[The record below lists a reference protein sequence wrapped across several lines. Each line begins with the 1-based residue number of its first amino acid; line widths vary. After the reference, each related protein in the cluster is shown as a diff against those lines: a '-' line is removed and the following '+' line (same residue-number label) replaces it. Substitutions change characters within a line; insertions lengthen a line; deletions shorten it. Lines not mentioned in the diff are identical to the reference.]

1 MTKPAI
7 DALWALHIPGSEELY
22 AQPSEAAANAAAQR
36 HNDAIRSQVG
46 EHFHPDAHAKAIVWP
61 LDPAS
66 HAESLATGEAAI
78 MSGNHL
84 GVPDRLASAVM
95 DAAALADASESPV
108 LFDVDARAIPVLA
121 LFTSSEEVTISHIL
135 VMPHPD
141 GDGVLLA
148 ATDRRHMAIW
158 HDPQGKTEG
167 KLMIPVPAIDVM
179 EMIVRAAK
187 IGTSKPDI
195 PRYTYNACRYEVHLG
210 ASCAIHDSREFINSN
225 TPPKEEYRFPDP
237 LGIIPKESE
246 LVTGLHGRIPLYSIR
261 KFAKAAKLAR
271 KMANFWP
278 KFDELSFWSDELSFW
293 SKGDSA
299 HGVIVARCQA
309 VPNLLMFTNP
319 VAPEVDGQRKPY
331 VGGFNALHRETDHG
345 A

>member
-7 DALWALHIPGSEELY
+7 DALWALYIPGSEELY

-46 EHFHPDAHAKAIVWP
+46 EHFHPDAHAKAIIWP

-66 HAESLATGEAAI
+66 HAESLATGEAYI
-78 MSGNHL
+78 MSSNHL
-84 GVPDRLASAVM
+84 SVPDSLAGAVM
-95 DAAALADASESPV
+95 DAALADTQESPA
-108 LFDVDARAIPVLA
+108 LFDVDACAIPVLA
-121 LFTSSEEVTISHIL
+121 LFTNPEEVTINNIL

-148 ATDRRHMAIW
+148 ATDRQHMAIW

-167 KLMIPVPAIDVM
+167 KLMITVPANDVM

-195 PRYTYNACRYEVHLG
+195 PRYTYNGSRYECHFG
-210 ASCAIHDSREFINSN
+210 ANCNTHDNRKYFTSN
-225 TPPKEEYRFPDP
+225 APPKDGHRFPDP
-237 LGIIPKESE
+237 LSVIPKESE

-278 KFDELSFWSDELSFW
+278 KFDELSFWS
-293 SKGDSA
+293 KGDGA
-299 HGVIVARCQA
+299 HGVIVARCQV

-319 VAPEVDGQRKPY
+319 VAAEVNEQRKPY
-331 VGGFNALHRETDHG
+331 VYGFNALHRETDHG

>member
-1 MTKPAI
+1 MTQLIKPAI
-7 DALWALHIPGSEELY
+7 DALWALYIPGPEKLY

-46 EHFHPDAHAKAIVWP
+46 EHFHPDAHAKAIIWP

-66 HAESLATGEAAI
+66 HAESLTTGEAAI

-84 GVPDRLASAVM
+84 GVPDSLASAVM
-95 DAAALADASESPV
+95 DAAGLADASESPV

-121 LFTSSEEVTISHIL
+121 LFTNPEEVTVNHIL

-148 ATDRRHMAIW
+148 ATDRHHMAIW

-167 KLMIPVPAIDVM
+167 KLMITVPDNDVM

-187 IGTSKPDI
+187 IETSKPDI
-195 PRYTYNACRYEVHLG
+195 PRYTYNGSRYEVHLG
-210 ASCAIHDSREFINSN
+210 ASCAIHDNREYFTSN
-225 TPPKEEYRFPDP
+225 APPKEEYRFPDP
-237 LGIIPKESE
+237 LGVIPKESE

-271 KMANFWP
+271 KMFNFWP
-278 KFDELSFWSDELSFW
+278 KFDELSFWS
-293 SKGDSA
+293 KGDGA

-319 VAPEVDGQRKPY
+319 VGPEVDGQRKPY

-345 A
+345 S

>member
-1 MTKPAI
+1 MTQPIKPAI
-7 DALWALHIPGSEELY
+7 DALWALHIPGPEELY
-22 AQPSEAAANAAAQR
+22 AQPSEAEANAAAQR

-46 EHFHPDAHAKAIVWP
+46 EHFHPDAHARAIIWP

-121 LFTSSEEVTISHIL
+121 LFANLEEVTVNHIL

-148 ATDRRHMAIW
+148 ATDCRHMAIW

-167 KLMIPVPAIDVM
+167 KLMIPVLTNDVM

-195 PRYTYNACRYEVHLG
+195 PRYTYNSSRYEVHLG
-210 ASCAIHDSREFINSN
+210 ASCVIHDNREFINSN
-225 TPPKEEYRFPDP
+225 TPPKEGYRFPDP
-237 LGIIPKESE
+237 LGVIPKESE

-278 KFDELSFWSDELSFW
+278 KFDELSFWS
-293 SKGDSA
+293 KGDSA

-309 VPNLLMFTNP
+309 VPNLLMFTGP
-319 VAPEVDGQRKPY
+319 VGPEVDGQRKPY
-331 VGGFNALHRETDHG
+331 VGGLAALHRETDHG
-345 A
+345 ATEC